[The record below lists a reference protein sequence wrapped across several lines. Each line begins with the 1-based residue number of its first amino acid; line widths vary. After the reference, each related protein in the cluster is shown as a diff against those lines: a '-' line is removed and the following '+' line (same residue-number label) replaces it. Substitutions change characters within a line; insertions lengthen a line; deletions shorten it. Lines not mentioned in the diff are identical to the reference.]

1 MKNPMM
7 SLWLSWANRATSMMT
22 TATMSAAKRNQAAML
37 KSMTTP
43 PKPKAGP
50 KRKAKASKR

>member
-1 MKNPMM
+1 MKNPVM

-22 TATMSAAKRNQAAML
+22 AATMSAAKRNQAALL

-43 PKPKAGP
+43 PKSKTGA
-50 KRKAKASKR
+50 KRRTRASKR